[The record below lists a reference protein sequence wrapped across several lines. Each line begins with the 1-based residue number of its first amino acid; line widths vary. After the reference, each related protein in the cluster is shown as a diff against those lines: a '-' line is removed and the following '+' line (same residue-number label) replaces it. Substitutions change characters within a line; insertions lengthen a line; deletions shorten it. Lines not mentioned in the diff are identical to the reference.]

1 MFGDDLGR
9 SIENWWKIVAK
20 SSVNSIWLVLP
31 GGSSLTSSNS
41 SPQLHVRAINGKN
54 DFLFAKDDGVSD
66 GTHEGFSLSRSSG
79 ELPKN

>member
-1 MFGDDLGR
+1 MEDRCQEFCQLDLV
-9 SIENWWKIVAK
+9 SASA
-20 SSVNSIWLVLP
+20 SSVM
-31 GGSSLTSSNS
+31 SSNS